1 MTPPRPLMMSK
12 SGGATVNEPATKEI
26 VANAR
31 SMRKEVDSFLE
42 RWPEVSAASG
52 PLPSISWRQLERQ
65 LADLATSPAKK
76 QMAGPLVS
84 ATRKQAPFKPPEMVV
99 REVLCIAA
107 VLMDETFDPDGRE
120 RAMS

>member
-1 MTPPRPLMMSK
+1 MTIM
-12 SGGATVNEPATKEI
+12 SGGPTVNEPATKEI

-31 SMRKEVDSFLE
+31 LMRKEVESFLE
-42 RWPEVSAASG
+42 RWPETPAPSG

-65 LADLATSPAKK
+65 LADLATSPAKR

-84 ATRKQAPFKPPEMVV
+84 ATRKQALFKPPEMVI

-107 VLMDETFDPDGRE
+107 VLMDETFDPDVRE
-120 RAMS
+120 GAMS

>member
-1 MTPPRPLMMSK
+1 M
-12 SGGATVNEPATKEI
+12 NEPSTKEI

-42 RWPEVSAASG
+42 RWPEIPPATG

-65 LADLATSPAKK
+65 LADLATSPARK

-84 ATRKQAPFKPPEMVV
+84 ATRKQAPFKPAEMVI

-107 VLMDETFDPDGRE
+107 VLMDETFDPDTRE
-120 RAMS
+120 GAMS